1 MKNININP
9 SDLSVIFWNKIL
21 ENSYLKSE
29 IYREEFFSKIDSLDK
44 LRVKSDYNTGSIT
57 STTSWL
63 LYSLVIYFK
72 PETIIEVGS
81 FIGKSII
88 SMALGADTYKEEYES
103 KIYCC
108 DMSNDITLPKLSLT
122 KITQFNKTKSQKMFK
137 ELDGKH
143 SFDLIHI
150 DGRLGNEDFE
160 LIKKNISDKTIFV
173 LDDFEGKE
181 KGVINYIQF
190 LQNFNNSELKY
201 LLVYP
206 IQNETLSK
214 FKLVERST
222 SALLLPTRS
231 IGFTNQ

>member
-122 KITQFNKTKSQKMFK
+122 KITQFNKTTKKMIYAFLK
-137 ELDGKH
+137 
-143 SFDLIHI
+143 
-150 DGRLGNEDFE
+150 
-160 LIKKNISDKTIFV
+160 IK
-173 LDDFEGKE
+173 
-181 KGVINYIQF
+181 
-190 LQNFNNSELKY
+190 
-201 LLVYP
+201 
-206 IQNETLSK
+206 
-214 FKLVERST
+214 
-222 SALLLPTRS
+222 
-231 IGFTNQ
+231 